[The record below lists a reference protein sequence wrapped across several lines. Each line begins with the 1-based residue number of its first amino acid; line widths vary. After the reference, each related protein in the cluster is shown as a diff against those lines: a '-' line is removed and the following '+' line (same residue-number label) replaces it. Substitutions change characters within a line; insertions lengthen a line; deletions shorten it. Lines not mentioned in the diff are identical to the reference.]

1 MLLAVVLIKS
11 TVNTVEYGAGGG
23 GAVGYSV
30 TTAQCAGWAGLVRG
44 QVWENFIY
52 TITRQL
58 WSRSS

>member
-23 GAVGYSV
+23 GAAGYSV

-44 QVWENFIY
+44 QVWENFI
-52 TITRQL
+52 
-58 WSRSS
+58 